1 MIHEMSLRPEPFGKI
16 ESGAKTIELRLY
28 DGKRQKIRIGDTII
42 FTSTKDESRK
52 IEATVRNLYIFDSFA
67 ELFRSLPLLKC
78 GYTDETVADASPSD
92 MDKYYSKALQKK
104 YKAVGIE
111 IEVKA

>member
-1 MIHEMSLRPEPFGKI
+1 MTHEMNLRPEPFEKI
-16 ESGAKTIELRLY
+16 RTGAKTIELRLY
-28 DGKRQKIRIGDTII
+28 DEKRRKIRVGDTII

-52 IEATVRNLYIFDSFA
+52 IEATVRNLYIFDSFT